1 MKLLLPILL
10 LSFGASAQSGM
21 TNFSIQQ
28 DNAVVCNTTNTE
40 KLEAESSELLGK
52 TAFRVLY
59 HAVGCGATDHNQTEI
74 CNVQVVQ
81 AGQCASYHYRWGTT
95 SRGAQICI
103 PKGHG
108 GTDDWNCGSLGLD
121 GHFTFA
127 ITNGQTNDVSHLY
140 YDRPTMDGHE
150 IPNLH
155 GRVVVRKKP

>member
-1 MKLLLPILL
+1 MKYLLPLLL
-10 LSFGASAQSGM
+10 LSFGVAAQSTS
-21 TNFSIQQ
+21 TNFSSSS
-28 DNAVVCNTTNTE
+28 DNAVVCNATNTE
-40 KLEAESSELLGK
+40 RVERDIFDYVGK
-52 TAFRVLY
+52 TPLRVLF
-59 HAVGCGATDHNQTEI
+59 HAVGCAGSDHKQTEI
-74 CNVQVVQ
+74 CNAQVVQ